1 MEVPTQSLQYSLT
14 QTISVTGRARAV
26 VRRPITLN
34 SQNIATG
41 IVGIFDR
48 DINKITC
55 RPHLW
60 FNFIIALTECFNHLK
75 LKRRVRRFTSFP
87 GDLQLSSLCKFEEIL

>member
-55 RPHLW
+55 H
-60 FNFIIALTECFNHLK
+60 
-75 LKRRVRRFTSFP
+75 
-87 GDLQLSSLCKFEEIL
+87 LQLSSLCKFEEIL